1 MPSDRKQISIS
12 EQDSKHPQE
21 SLGVSTDTIVQDLE
35 NQAQQSLNDARI
47 MADDFIARAQ
57 NENIVY
63 VETEEEIKE
72 MQALK
77 GAIKKLNDDFV
88 GRLLKIILRPVESF
102 RQYQKSKR
110 RKLLK
115 TPDNLGEV
123 EKSQG
128 ISEKSAVPADNSV
141 EMVLED
147 KDLPLVNIDQNIVD
161 EEIKISDWE
170 KFLIDKSK
178 IVVDKLQ
185 QFSESEQNFVIST
198 WDKKPEIKMVLTE
211 SENPL
216 EQIRVLM
223 DFPTVVFNKNSDLN
237 FLATIAKKFDASAR
251 QTLLEKISPC
261 FDTARKDKAEI
272 NWSTVY
278 GILVLASF
286 PEVKKEQIEA
296 LPFKKIQALTA
307 TIIAYG
313 EEVIQKLWTEENAEG
328 FNKNVWGRDDLK
340 NVEELIDFAKD
351 LSPTLKRHL
360 PIKSSGDYGSGETK
374 SGQTIWSKG
383 GLRGPIYFLDN
394 FFETVNRIPN
404 DLREPFFAAL
414 KPQEGEYSWYSKD
427 NINFFDDV
435 LKNFIIYS
443 QDCHDDGKL
452 NFDDFI
458 HNISYFSP
466 EHFPE
471 VKRGFDFFKSSGL
484 EHKVRNKFRI
494 YKLAGGS
501 EGEVGNSLVQNLVTK
516 NDTFSNFKQEERR
529 ESSLEYLYDFCKFCK
544 NELSVDTELCLK
556 FLDFSEMDNKIILA
570 FLSGELS
577 NPEINYSDISIIE
590 SEIEKMGSNFSDER
604 KKNIN
609 LINIFPNF
617 KKLDHQQKEDFVYLI
632 NLGLCKIYD
641 LSPIFSVVERGSVKQ
656 IKEFLVSVGNDFNIK
671 NISVATLEK
680 MATRPECGGLFNF
693 VSKESTAD
701 KMIELY
707 DAGLPLTYAIK
718 NHYSVTRNDIDEFS
732 QMLLKW
738 DTVKLVEVAKQA
750 KLIDSKIPL
759 YAIVLFDHP
768 EYEIQDIILCIRFH
782 LAKYGNVTT
791 GFFSETTDEESLK
804 IFESRIEE
812 VKEIFGDSIKRNQF
826 EWRSIL
832 NSLSPAIWDKLKTK
846 TVWLKSCL
854 ENGIG
859 SRDIIN
865 LSEEIL
871 DEPLFWVIDW
881 DENNEDTLRQLMGKA
896 KNLPLAGFDPS
907 LLNKNYQN
915 NYSSVSTVIQSVP
928 WLFTL
933 DNLNILKK
941 FGINESE
948 FNYLKDITLDEF
960 EMIKDYADSLKIDKN
975 FYWWLNELRGNTL
988 IPLAE
993 LKKIQK
999 FTSGKITWTILKIIQ
1014 DQRSLGETIEDTLN
1028 RLETNVE
1035 IEEDN
1040 VWNEG
1045 NNKLLKEWQVQNI
1058 LKEMNEQIPEFVRWV
1073 SQSNLPLKFYKQISK
1088 QPVEVL
1094 KNLDRIAV
1102 ASFKSYLPFDIE
1114 YSENLLS
1121 LIEHPNFQTTLL
1133 LLNGDRFDFKTIYE
1147 LSPEKMTSFLNQL
1160 TPEMIKQFLEIS
1172 SVVILNSCDIVD
1184 FFVDPM
1190 LAKKIIEFSK
1200 NLRTIFGSELKDMKL
1215 SVYDLLIMDFDT
1227 DLRNL
1232 QELQATCFNSI
1243 TFDLI
1248 KALIEVSEGSKLVTL
1263 QKVLLL
1269 FKNGRQTIDFSLA
1282 TEQLEKL
1289 PKGLRL
1295 DVMKE
1300 IGVTNFGWGILHYR
1314 DEMKKLGLGESEI
1327 NYLIINLYK
1336 YRRLEI
1342 KELDYTTAKILF
1354 DDKGLYKDKNLISD
1368 IIKKYSGD
1376 VSVFIL
1382 EKLNQ
1387 KPVDQMRSIIIF
1399 ENLLN
1404 AKVLDFKYYDAV
1416 VEAVNS
1422 LEYSVKTS
1430 NEFSESYTKILSF
1443 FALKTSNNEL
1453 KDNRLEEIE
1462 ITDKNW
1468 LPLFL
1473 AFISLDGN
1481 INLKSEE
1488 KEKIQALF
1496 KNDKTKDFCLNAI
1509 QQLWND
1515 YLQTDKPNN
1524 IPFKLSMI
1532 AEQINKYGV
1541 GPLSQLAALGKF
1553 IHTLSQRI
1561 IYKKT
1566 TPENLQ
1572 KIVAGEKVVGERFK
1586 KGRWNQEDQSGFYQT
1601 SSDILVADI
1610 GLYVDF
1616 LDLFE
1621 NFNQTQFKL
1630 FLREIYP
1637 LYRAQLA
1644 LLEKQDKF
1652 SPDDLNNLKNGIKE
1666 FGNDFKERGV
1676 DAFTEKKSI
1685 LITEIKTIFKEKFGI
1700 IKVPENFSE
1709 YTRTL
1714 ENFSV
1719 YLGNFAGR
1727 TADKETILGFYL
1739 ALMLDNKWD
1748 NFRRGEDIDPDIYLI
1763 PEKSVSVKELLAKR
1777 KKLTPITVENLGIN
1791 DEEMSRFRTILQ
1803 YETQNVV
1810 LAEVETIDIKLTN
1823 VLNNLQTLG
1832 DLDLY
1837 PDQMDKTRLSILL
1850 KYGNKRV
1857 GGVVAKLYLDQK
1869 NPDKPMQFK
1878 EDELMIV
1885 EELKQILEDNNLVL
1899 SPEVIKQHF
1908 QDAMKPFSSVVNILS
1923 FASESG
1929 ATHEVEKIQ
1938 NLLIPTPEII
1948 AIFNRFGE
1956 EFQVAS
1962 GAIAVAQDLNYL
1974 DNLIVK
1980 HEADLTLEEKSLL
1993 VDYVKQI
2000 REQLVKLDVIYEQV
2014 KNKFA
2019 PLKQSSHEGS
2029 NQLLK
2034 SKLLEIDRIINSQTA
2049 ARTVTST
2056 ATNNLNSIIENIREC
2071 LSCKNAGC
2079 NNDTNLSFGDENKF
2093 FVYSQTD
2100 EKKEGSIAD
2109 QIIFVEPVTYE
2120 DSSSGLAFVFDR
2132 VYGTNTPDLFVNH
2145 IKTIYK
2151 KYRQLKDA
2159 FPNSNISMVIPDSI
2173 ISTGGVS
2180 VERLE
2185 ERLSTSVG
2193 KKIEIEHGAVDIN
2206 VAESATGDHYIEFGG
2221 IARQAGK
2228 RQISGVILRIN

>member
-57 NENIVY
+57 KENNVY
-63 VETEEEIKE
+63 VETEDEIKE

-556 FLDFSEMDNKIILA
+556 FL
-570 FLSGELS
+570 
-577 NPEINYSDISIIE
+577 
-590 SEIEKMGSNFSDER
+590 
-604 KKNIN
+604 
-609 LINIFPNF
+609 
-617 KKLDHQQKEDFVYLI
+617 
-632 NLGLCKIYD
+632 
-641 LSPIFSVVERGSVKQ
+641 
-656 IKEFLVSVGNDFNIK
+656 VSVGNDFNIK

-1073 SQSNLPLKFYKQISK
+1073 SQRNLPLKFYKQISK

-1094 KNLDRIAV
+1094 KN
-1102 ASFKSYLPFDIE
+1102 F
-1114 YSENLLS
+1114 
-1121 LIEHPNFQTTLL
+1121 
-1133 LLNGDRFDFKTIYE
+1133 
-1147 LSPEKMTSFLNQL
+1147 
-1160 TPEMIKQFLEIS
+1160 
-1172 SVVILNSCDIVD
+1172 
-1184 FFVDPM
+1184 
-1190 LAKKIIEFSK
+1190 
-1200 NLRTIFGSELKDMKL
+1200 
-1215 SVYDLLIMDFDT
+1215 
-1227 DLRNL
+1227 
-1232 QELQATCFNSI
+1232 
-1243 TFDLI
+1243 
-1248 KALIEVSEGSKLVTL
+1248 
-1263 QKVLLL
+1263 
-1269 FKNGRQTIDFSLA
+1269 
-1282 TEQLEKL
+1282 
-1289 PKGLRL
+1289 
-1295 DVMKE
+1295 
-1300 IGVTNFGWGILHYR
+1300 
-1314 DEMKKLGLGESEI
+1314 
-1327 NYLIINLYK
+1327 
-1336 YRRLEI
+1336 
-1342 KELDYTTAKILF
+1342 
-1354 DDKGLYKDKNLISD
+1354 
-1368 IIKKYSGD
+1368 
-1376 VSVFIL
+1376 
-1382 EKLNQ
+1382 
-1387 KPVDQMRSIIIF
+1387 
-1399 ENLLN
+1399 
-1404 AKVLDFKYYDAV
+1404 
-1416 VEAVNS
+1416 
-1422 LEYSVKTS
+1422 
-1430 NEFSESYTKILSF
+1430 
-1443 FALKTSNNEL
+1443 
-1453 KDNRLEEIE
+1453 
-1462 ITDKNW
+1462 
-1468 LPLFL
+1468 
-1473 AFISLDGN
+1473 
-1481 INLKSEE
+1481 
-1488 KEKIQALF
+1488 
-1496 KNDKTKDFCLNAI
+1496 
-1509 QQLWND
+1509 
-1515 YLQTDKPNN
+1515 
-1524 IPFKLSMI
+1524 
-1532 AEQINKYGV
+1532 
-1541 GPLSQLAALGKF
+1541 
-1553 IHTLSQRI
+1553 
-1561 IYKKT
+1561 
-1566 TPENLQ
+1566 
-1572 KIVAGEKVVGERFK
+1572 
-1586 KGRWNQEDQSGFYQT
+1586 KGR
-1601 SSDILVADI
+1601 
-1610 GLYVDF
+1610 
-1616 LDLFE
+1616 
-1621 NFNQTQFKL
+1621 
-1630 FLREIYP
+1630 
-1637 LYRAQLA
+1637 
-1644 LLEKQDKF
+1644 LL
-1652 SPDDLNNLKNGIKE
+1652 
-1666 FGNDFKERGV
+1666 
-1676 DAFTEKKSI
+1676 
-1685 LITEIKTIFKEKFGI
+1685 
-1700 IKVPENFSE
+1700 
-1709 YTRTL
+1709 
-1714 ENFSV
+1714 
-1719 YLGNFAGR
+1719 
-1727 TADKETILGFYL
+1727 
-1739 ALMLDNKWD
+1739 
-1748 NFRRGEDIDPDIYLI
+1748 
-1763 PEKSVSVKELLAKR
+1763 
-1777 KKLTPITVENLGIN
+1777 
-1791 DEEMSRFRTILQ
+1791 
-1803 YETQNVV
+1803 
-1810 LAEVETIDIKLTN
+1810 
-1823 VLNNLQTLG
+1823 
-1832 DLDLY
+1832 
-1837 PDQMDKTRLSILL
+1837 
-1850 KYGNKRV
+1850 
-1857 GGVVAKLYLDQK
+1857 
-1869 NPDKPMQFK
+1869 
-1878 EDELMIV
+1878 
-1885 EELKQILEDNNLVL
+1885 
-1899 SPEVIKQHF
+1899 
-1908 QDAMKPFSSVVNILS
+1908 
-1923 FASESG
+1923 
-1929 ATHEVEKIQ
+1929 
-1938 NLLIPTPEII
+1938 
-1948 AIFNRFGE
+1948 
-1956 EFQVAS
+1956 
-1962 GAIAVAQDLNYL
+1962 
-1974 DNLIVK
+1974 
-1980 HEADLTLEEKSLL
+1980 
-1993 VDYVKQI
+1993 
-2000 REQLVKLDVIYEQV
+2000 
-2014 KNKFA
+2014 
-2019 PLKQSSHEGS
+2019 
-2029 NQLLK
+2029 
-2034 SKLLEIDRIINSQTA
+2034 
-2049 ARTVTST
+2049 
-2056 ATNNLNSIIENIREC
+2056 
-2071 LSCKNAGC
+2071 
-2079 NNDTNLSFGDENKF
+2079 
-2093 FVYSQTD
+2093 
-2100 EKKEGSIAD
+2100 
-2109 QIIFVEPVTYE
+2109 
-2120 DSSSGLAFVFDR
+2120 
-2132 VYGTNTPDLFVNH
+2132 
-2145 IKTIYK
+2145 
-2151 KYRQLKDA
+2151 
-2159 FPNSNISMVIPDSI
+2159 
-2173 ISTGGVS
+2173 
-2180 VERLE
+2180 
-2185 ERLSTSVG
+2185 
-2193 KKIEIEHGAVDIN
+2193 
-2206 VAESATGDHYIEFGG
+2206 
-2221 IARQAGK
+2221 
-2228 RQISGVILRIN
+2228 